1 MGAWLDLTCIPETY
15 FFNLHLAIVKGLL
28 FDPKVKATCFLT
40 NKTIMT
46 AGSCQIE
53 STSKHLSNGR
63 LKCFTFFI
71 SSNWQPWHSLC
82 LGLLSR
88 YTFLRLNTFSHTQDW
103 WLGLC
108 LIELCVPRKTGFIMI
123 LVMGSLVSDFT
134 HTDLSAPF
142 WRNTW
147 RVNVPN
153 ENSLNIFPLFLRR
166 LNLL

>member
-1 MGAWLDLTCIPETY
+1 MIKKTEELHNKGKIVMCYFWNIFLTLTWLLLKNP
-15 FFNLHLAIVKGLL
+15 L
-28 FDPKVKATCFLT
+28 FDLKVYATCLLK

-46 AGSCQIE
+46 AGSCQTE
-53 STSKHLSNGR
+53 STSKHLGNGR

-71 SSNWQPWHSLC
+71 SSKWQSWHSLC

-88 YTFLRLNTFSHTQDW
+88 YALLRSNTFSHTQDW

-134 HTDLSAPF
+134 HTDLSVPF
-142 WRNTW
+142 WRNT
-147 RVNVPN
+147 
-153 ENSLNIFPLFLRR
+153 
-166 LNLL
+166 

>member
-1 MGAWLDLTCIPETY
+1 MDACCISGTHFLIFTLLLLKIHFLTPKWR
-15 FFNLHLAIVKGLL
+15 LHVL
-28 FDPKVKATCFLT
+28 LT

-46 AGSCQIE
+46 TGSCQIE
-53 STSKHLSNGR
+53 STSKNLGNGR
-63 LKCFTFFI
+63 LKRFTFFI
-71 SSNWQPWHSLC
+71 SSKWQPWHSLC

-88 YTFLRLNTFSHTQDW
+88 YALLRLNTFSHTQDW

>member
-1 MGAWLDLTCIPETY
+1 MRWALSQKKKGIINLNICEGKMDACCFPETY

-71 SSNWQPWHSLC
+71 SSKWQP
-82 LGLLSR
+82 
-88 YTFLRLNTFSHTQDW
+88 
-103 WLGLC
+103 
-108 LIELCVPRKTGFIMI
+108 
-123 LVMGSLVSDFT
+123 
-134 HTDLSAPF
+134 
-142 WRNTW
+142 
-147 RVNVPN
+147 
-153 ENSLNIFPLFLRR
+153 
-166 LNLL
+166 